1 MAYIGSSPSVGEF
14 KKLDDISSQFN
25 DATVAFTLQASGS
38 NVSIGN
44 PQNLIISIDGVV
56 QEPGASYT
64 VGGSQIQFSEAPNT
78 ASTFFGVLLGSVG
91 QVNVVGDD
99 TISAV
104 KLQANS
110 VIEAKIATGAVTESK
125 IATDAITTNKIT
137 DLNVTTAKL
146 STTGVTAAPYGNA
159 TLIPT
164 FTVGVDGRI
173 TAAGN
178 VALEA
183 AGGGSGLFNTAI
195 NDAAGYAVTGSLAN
209 AYSAPST
216 VGNRYILHSIHVTNI
231 SADLANITGQFV
243 GATYANISFADTLPV
258 PVGSAVE
265 LIKKPKILQPDD
277 YIQLSQEGA
286 GNLHATIT
294 IEESDETEYFGIG
307 ADITSAATYVDLYT
321 ASANTVIESVLL
333 SNDDSGALDVK
344 ATAVWTDGSNNIQGY
359 FAFELIVPND
369 ATVELL
375 EQPKFIES
383 GYKVRVQANQADRL
397 EAIIAGKTV

>member
-64 VGGSQIQFSEAPNT
+64 VGGSDIVFTEAPNT

-99 TISAV
+99 TITTS
-104 KLQANS
+104 KLQNNS
-110 VIEAKIATGAVTESK
+110 VTEDK
-125 IATDAITTNKIT
+125 IATDAVTTNKIT

-183 AGGGSGLFNTAI
+183 SGGGSGLFNTAI
-195 NDAAGYAVTGSLAN
+195 SDAAGYEVTDTLAN
-209 AYSAPST
+209 AYNAPST
-216 VGNRYILHSIHVTNI
+216 VGNRYIVHSIHVTNI
-231 SADLANITGQFV
+231 SADSANITGQFV
-243 GATYANISFADTLPV
+243 GATYANISFADTIPV

-277 YIQLSQEGA
+277 FIQLSQEGA

-294 IEESDETEYFGIG
+294 IEESTESEYFGSGI
-307 ADITSAATYVDLYT
+307 DLTSNAFTDLYI
-321 ASANTVIESVLL
+321 ASSNSVIESILL
-333 SNDDSGALDVK
+333 SNDDADVLDVK
-344 ATAVWTDGSNNIQGY
+344 ATAVWTDGSDNIQGY
-359 FAFELIVPND
+359 FSFELIVPND